1 MTFKFAG
8 AQSTLAAHLASLCLF
23 GGLWIGS
30 AQANEPSRRPAQAP
44 MLTFEAVNEQT
55 AKPTAP
61 ARAGAEPQVHSVSA
75 VAYAALPARMA
86 ARAQGAYPNTGPSE
100 QELRAIF
107 LRAVEAAVLRSPQV
121 LRAQAEQQASQSDI
135 DEAKGQRWPQVDVG
149 TQTQAVQFGK
159 GSENEQGSGGINVS
173 VSTMVYDW
181 GHLDNTID
189 SRKKLGVAADESLA
203 AEMENTG
210 FEVVNTLIELG
221 KQRIIGDLSQ
231 AFANRMEELVKMLAG
246 IVAVDQGRA
255 SELTQAKAR
264 LLQAQALQDAAE
276 AKARDAQITL
286 RKLVGERPIP
296 IPRSKE
302 WNIGLTQ
309 LEPLLDAAANH
320 PTIRQATAKAE
331 SAELQAKAVRASGL
345 PQLNWVI
352 SKSTAE
358 DSLGRE
364 QPWQTNLSMTW
375 GAFRG
380 GSTRAAERAAL
391 QRADANHQETAQQ
404 RQDLEFRIRTADND
418 ARTQLERA
426 ELYRDLSVES
436 DRIREAFFLQWHHLG
451 KRTLLDVLT
460 AESDHYG
467 NQVSEIS
474 NRFDGYQSII
484 RQYASAG
491 TLAQWL
497 EGTRQAGK

>member
-23 GGLWIGS
+23 GGLWLS
-30 AQANEPSRRPAQAP
+30 PAQAEGQADLLNFQP
-44 MLTFEAVNEQT
+44 VTAET

-61 ARAGAEPQVHSVSA
+61 ARAVTAPQVHSVSA

-86 ARAQGAYPNTGPSE
+86 ARAQGAQINTGPSE
-100 QELRAIF
+100 IELRGIF
-107 LRAVEAAVLRSPQV
+107 RRAVEAAINRSPQV
-121 LRAQAEQQASQSDI
+121 LRSKAEQQASQSDV

-149 TQTQAVQFGK
+149 TQTQAMQFGK
-159 GSENEQGSGGINVS
+159 GKDNEQGSGGINLA

-181 GHLDNTID
+181 GRLDNTID
-189 SRKKLGVAADESLA
+189 SRKKLAVAADESLA

-210 FEVVNTLIELG
+210 YEVVTTLIEMG
-221 KQRIIGDLSQ
+221 KQQIVVDLSQ
-231 AFANRMEELVKMLAG
+231 QFADRMQELVKMLAG

-264 LLQAQALQDAAE
+264 MLQAQALRDAAE
-276 AKARDAQITL
+276 AKVRDAQITL

-309 LEPLLDAAANH
+309 LETLLDAAKNH
-320 PTIRQATAKAE
+320 PTIRQATAQAE
-331 SAELQAKAVRASGL
+331 SADLQAEAVRASGL

-352 SKSTAE
+352 SKNTAE
-358 DSLGRE
+358 DSIGRE
-364 QPWQTNLSMTW
+364 QPWQTNLSVTW

-391 QRADANHQETAQQ
+391 QRADASRQETEQQ
-404 RQDLEFRIRTADND
+404 RLDLEFRIRTADND

-426 ELYRDLSVES
+426 ELYRELSAES
-436 DRIREAFFLQWHHLG
+436 DRIRDAFFQQWHHLG

-460 AESDHYG
+460 AENDHYG

-474 NRFDGYQSII
+474 NRFDGYQSIV
-484 RQYASAG
+484 REYASAG
-491 TLAQWL
+491 TLARWL
-497 EGTRQAGK
+497 QDGR

>member
-1 MTFKFAG
+1 MTIKFAG

-23 GGLWIGS
+23 GGLMLS
-30 AQANEPSRRPAQAP
+30 AAEVFAEEKLLSFQAVTPA
-44 MLTFEAVNEQT
+44 T
-55 AKPTAP
+55 AKPTQP
-61 ARAGAEPQVHSVSA
+61 ARAVATQQVHSVSA
-75 VAYAALPARMA
+75 LEYGALPSRMA
-86 ARAQGAYPNTGPSE
+86 SRAQGGHLNTGPSE
-100 QELRAIF
+100 HELRGIF
-107 LRAVEAAVLRSPQV
+107 KRAVEAAVTRSPQV
-121 LRAQAEQQASQSDI
+121 QRSKSEQQASQSDV
-135 DEAKGQRWPQVDVG
+135 DEAKGQRLPQIDVG
-149 TQTQAVQFGK
+149 SQTRAKQFGK
-159 GSENEQGSGGINVS
+159 GSENEQGSGGVNLS

-181 GHLDNTID
+181 GRLNSTID
-189 SRKKLGVAADESLA
+189 SRKKLAVAADEGLS

-210 FEVVNTLIELG
+210 YEVVTTLIELG

-231 AFANRMEELVKMLAG
+231 QFADRMQELVKMLAG

-264 LLQAQALQDAAE
+264 LLQAQALRDAAE
-276 AKARDAQITL
+276 ARARDAEITL

-309 LEPLLDAAANH
+309 LEQLLDDAKNH
-320 PTIRQATAKAE
+320 PTIRQATAQAE
-331 SAELQAKAVRASGL
+331 SAELQAEAVRASGL

-352 SKSTAE
+352 SKNTGE
-358 DSLGRE
+358 DAIGRE
-364 QPWQTNLSMTW
+364 QPWQTSLSMTW

-391 QRADANHQETAQQ
+391 QRADASRHETEQQ
-404 RQDLEFRIRTADND
+404 RQDLEYRIRSADND

-436 DRIREAFFLQWHHLG
+436 DRIRDAFFQQWHHLG

-460 AESDHYG
+460 AENDHYG

-474 NRFDGYQSII
+474 NRFDGYQSIV

-491 TLAQWL
+491 TLARWL
-497 EGTRQAGK
+497 QGGS